1 MKEQYE
7 KPAELY
13 DGLRLH
19 QNENTGGCSP
29 RVLDALARLTRQN
42 LAYYPPY
49 AEATEACARHL
60 GVAVDRVMLVN
71 GLDEG
76 IMSAAIAYL
85 RHAGSGLFRAVVPEP
100 AFEIFRFDTA
110 AAGGRLVQV
119 MPKPDFSFALDE
131 VLAAITPATRV
142 VFLTNPNNPTG
153 VSAPFEAIRAIA
165 AAVPAQ
171 AIVFVDEAYAD
182 FAGRSFIPE
191 LSAFPN
197 VIVGRTF
204 SKAYGLAAIRIG
216 ALVGAPAVLDPIRY
230 ATPVYSVNI
239 AAIVALQA
247 ALSDQDYVNDYLQQ
261 VKESK
266 ALLYAACDAWGWLL
280 AERCQ
285 LRAGASGSASTLSP
299 ARRARRVFAQ
309 SIDGA
314 GCEGCLR
321 IATGIVE
328 HTKRGI
334 AVIEEVPVRGV
345 IDRRT
350 TETSIAL
357 TIGPKARAGISQHG
371 HPFPG
376 SHARAVR
383 ASWRVRPRSL
393 PSAISTSISIT
404 RSRISHRAGR
414 GGRLPAQTGRGINRG
429 LLVMPMDDA
438 GVAAIDSVTAACR
451 R

>member
-1 MKEQYE
+1 MSHYQ
-7 KPAELY
+7 KPPELY

-29 RVLDALARLTRQN
+29 RVLEALSRLTRQN

-49 AEATEACARHL
+49 TEATEVCARHL
-60 GVAVDRVMLVN
+60 GVKADRVMLVN

-76 IMSAAIAYL
+76 IMSASIAYL
-85 RHAGSGLFRAVVPEP
+85 RPQAGGGMVPEAVVPEP

-110 AAGGRLVQV
+110 VAGGRLVQV
-119 MPKPDFSFALDE
+119 MPKPDFVFALDE

-153 VSAPFEAIRAIA
+153 VSVPFEAIRAVA
-165 AAVPAQ
+165 KAVPPQ

-191 LSAFPN
+191 LPAFPN

-216 ALVGAPAVLDPIRY
+216 ALVGAAPVLDPIRF

-239 AAIVALQA
+239 AAVVALQA
-247 ALSDQDYVNDYLQQ
+247 ALADQSYVDDYMQQ
-261 VKESK
+261 VKASK
-266 ALLYAACDAWGWLL
+266 ALLYAACDRLKLKYWPSDANFVLVRVGSRIDEVVRG
-280 AERCQ
+280 AMARGIY
-285 LRAGASGSASTLSP
+285 LRNRSTEP
-299 ARRARRVFAQ
+299 
-309 SIDGA
+309 

-334 AVIEEVPVRGV
+334 AAIEEV
-345 IDRRT
+345 
-350 TETSIAL
+350 L
-357 TIGPKARAGISQHG
+357 C
-371 HPFPG
+371 
-376 SHARAVR
+376 
-383 ASWRVRPRSL
+383 
-393 PSAISTSISIT
+393 
-404 RSRISHRAGR
+404 
-414 GGRLPAQTGRGINRG
+414 GGA
-429 LLVMPMDDA
+429 
-438 GVAAIDSVTAACR
+438 
-451 R
+451 

>member
-1 MKEQYE
+1 VKEQYE

-60 GVAVDRVMLVN
+60 GVAADRVMLVN

-85 RHAGSGLFRAVVPEP
+85 RPHAGSGIVPEAVVPEP

-110 AAGGRLVQV
+110 VAGGRLVQV
-119 MPKPDFSFALDE
+119 MPTPDFSFALDE

-153 VSAPFEAIRAIA
+153 VSAPFEAIRAVA
-165 AAVPAQ
+165 RAVPPQ

-191 LSAFPN
+191 LSTCSN

-239 AAIVALQA
+239 AAVVALQA
-247 ALSDQDYVNDYLQQ
+247 ALSDQDYVDDYLEQ
-261 VKESK
+261 VKASK
-266 ALLYAACDAWGWLL
+266 ALLYAACDRMRLKYWPSDANFVLVRVGSRID
-280 AERCQ
+280 EVI
-285 LRAGASGSASTLSP
+285 AGAKARGVYLRDRSTEP
-299 ARRARRVFAQ
+299 
-309 SIDGA
+309 

-334 AVIEEVPVRGV
+334 AAIEEVLCG
-345 IDRRT
+345 
-350 TETSIAL
+350 
-357 TIGPKARAGISQHG
+357 
-371 HPFPG
+371 
-376 SHARAVR
+376 
-383 ASWRVRPRSL
+383 
-393 PSAISTSISIT
+393 
-404 RSRISHRAGR
+404 
-414 GGRLPAQTGRGINRG
+414 
-429 LLVMPMDDA
+429 
-438 GVAAIDSVTAACR
+438 AA
-451 R
+451 